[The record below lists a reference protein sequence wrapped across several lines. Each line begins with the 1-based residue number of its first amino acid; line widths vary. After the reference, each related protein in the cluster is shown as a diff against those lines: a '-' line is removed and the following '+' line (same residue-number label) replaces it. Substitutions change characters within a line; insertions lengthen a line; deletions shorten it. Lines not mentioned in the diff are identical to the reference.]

1 MKNMNLI
8 YAATDSAQ
16 NFAKASAA
24 ISLILTKY
32 MDEGSKKMTEEEAIE
47 RIRDIIS
54 ETIIWAPEIFNG
66 ILKDGVNP

>member
-8 YAATDSAQ
+8 YAATDAAQ

-32 MDEGSKKMTEEEAIE
+32 MDEGNKKMTEEETVE
-47 RIRDIIS
+47 RIRNIIS
-54 ETIIWAPEIFNG
+54 ETIILAPEIFNG
-66 ILKDGVNP
+66 ILTDGINP